1 MEVLW
6 STYGIPMEQYGSNTR
21 TTGYQLAISGLVAGL
36 FRRCRPN
43 RRGWVARSIPASPAC
58 PQARRKMLAPVSGTA
73 YKRGRMAGDDS
84 VQLIRSKPARFSYLF
99 MGGTLLLLG
108 GLHLAT
114 PLLVALFAYLAL
126 TKLHFL
132 KRGGKALAVVLF
144 LILLSGI
151 SFGLGHFLN
160 DTVRALP
167 EIADKAIPSV
177 IQWAREYQIELPF
190 TDYDSLK
197 DLAFDTV
204 KSEVNY
210 WSKVAR
216 FARGATTQFLFVV
229 VGCVVAIS
237 LFLNPRLELDR
248 EKHVPDRN
256 LYSLCC
262 DQVARRFQ
270 LLYQSFARVIG
281 AQIVISGIN
290 TVLTA
295 IFVLAVGLPYAAVVI
310 GVTFLCGLI
319 PVVGNLVSNTIIVGI
334 GFTVSPKMALS
345 ALIFLVAIHKLE
357 YFLNSKII
365 GRRIHN
371 PLWLTLLALVLGEKL
386 MGIPGMILAPV
397 VLHYVKV
404 EASAIEVKPSLDPPA
419 ARV

>member
-1 MEVLW
+1 
-6 STYGIPMEQYGSNTR
+6 
-21 TTGYQLAISGLVAGL
+21 
-36 FRRCRPN
+36 
-43 RRGWVARSIPASPAC
+43 
-58 PQARRKMLAPVSGTA
+58 
-73 YKRGRMAGDDS
+73 MAGDES
-84 VQLIRSKPARFSYLF
+84 FQLIRSRPARFSYLF
-99 MGGTLLLLG
+99 MAGTLILLG
-108 GLHLAT
+108 CFRLAT

-126 TKLHFL
+126 TKLNFI
-132 KRGGKALAVVLF
+132 KRGGKALAVGLF
-144 LILLSGI
+144 LILVSGI
-151 SFGLGHFLN
+151 SYGLGHFIN

-177 IQWAREYQIELPF
+177 IDWAREYQIELPF

-216 FARGATTQFLFVV
+216 FARGATTQFVFVL

-248 EKHVPDRN
+248 EKYTLRDN

-262 DQVARRFQ
+262 DQIAKRFQ
-270 LLYQSFARVIG
+270 TLYQSFAMVIG
-281 AQIVISGIN
+281 AQIVISAIN

-295 IFVLAVGLPYAAVVI
+295 IFVMAVGLPYAVVVI
-310 GVTFLCGLI
+310 GATFLCGLI
-319 PVVGNLVSNTIIVGI
+319 PVIGNLVSNTVIVGI
-334 GFTVSPKMALS
+334 GFTVSPKMALA
-345 ALIFLVAIHKLE
+345 ALVFLVVIHKLE

-365 GRRIHN
+365 GQRIRN

-386 MGIPGMILAPV
+386 MGISGMILAPV
-397 VLHYVKV
+397 VLNYIRM
-404 EASAIEVKPSLDPPA
+404 EASRMEVKPQLDPA
-419 ARV
+419 APPI